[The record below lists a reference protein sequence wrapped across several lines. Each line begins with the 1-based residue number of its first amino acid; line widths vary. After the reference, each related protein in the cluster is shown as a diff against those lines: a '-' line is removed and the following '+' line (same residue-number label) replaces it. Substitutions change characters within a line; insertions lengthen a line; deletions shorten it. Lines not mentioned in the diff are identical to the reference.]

1 MEKEVAI
8 ITEIQRFSIHDG
20 LGIRTSVFFKGCPL
34 RCSWCHNPECI
45 SPKTQVMYYPEKCIN
60 CGKCSEGCFSGAKV
74 LCGEKYTVK
83 DLLSKILQDKSYYK
97 NDGGVT
103 LTGGEPLEQA
113 SFLKNF
119 IPACKEHKIHVA
131 MESCMFIWDKN
142 IFSQAD
148 YLMSDLKIWD
158 NEKHIRFTGVSNA
171 KIKENILKADELGI
185 PILLRT
191 PVVKGINDT
200 KEEIQNIRNFAK
212 SLKHVV
218 GYELLPY
225 HPLGIPKRKALG
237 MPVEEFSQPE
247 KETMETLKKYADL

>member
-1 MEKEVAI
+1 MKQNRLDAVLAHLGDMGLSQMLITDPLSIFYLTGRMIQPLERFYGLYLNQNGGHRIFINLLETVPEDLGVEKV
-8 ITEIQRFSIHDG
+8 R
-20 LGIRTSVFFKGCPL
+20 
-34 RCSWCHNPECI
+34 
-45 SPKTQVMYYPEKCIN
+45 
-60 CGKCSEGCFSGAKV
+60 
-74 LCGEKYTVK
+74 
-83 DLLSKILQDKSYYK
+83 
-97 NDGGVT
+97 

-247 KETMETLKKYADL
+247 KEIMETLKKYADL